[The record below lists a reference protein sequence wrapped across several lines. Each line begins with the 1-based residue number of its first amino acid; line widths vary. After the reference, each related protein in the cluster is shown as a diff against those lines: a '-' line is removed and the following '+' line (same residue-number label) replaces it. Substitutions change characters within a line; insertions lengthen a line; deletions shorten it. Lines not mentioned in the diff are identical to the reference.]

1 MTLSPHIQKSSA
13 QKEGLFLVVLNVKT
27 AEPQTSV
34 SSVLFDFLLFDF
46 L

>member
-1 MTLSPHIQKSSA
+1 MTLSPQSQKSSA
-13 QKEGLFLVVLNVKT
+13 QKEGRFLVVLNVKT